1 MAILKSNFPEF
12 TLNKMYKHSFN
23 NLLQVML
30 RSLISMMLGRCK
42 SLHDKNDLQY
52 LDLLY
57 LVDRFDNNV
66 GLLPSVQL
74 KQTRML
80 ISIVSH
86 DVIILLCLWI
96 FVGEGLQLITSCVR
110 YLQTS
115 AKKFEQNLFTS

>member
-1 MAILKSNFPEF
+1 
-12 TLNKMYKHSFN
+12 
-23 NLLQVML
+23 ML

-52 LDLLY
+52 LDPLY

-74 KQTRML
+74 KQTRIL

-86 DVIILLCLWI
+86 DILILLCLWI
-96 FVGEGLQLITSCVR
+96 FVGGGLQLITSCVR
-110 YLQTS
+110 HLQSSS